1 MGGAVAD
8 GPLTVAMGDRWEDV
22 DPALGIIHDGF
33 VSAGYMDPRP
43 SGRRMHP
50 AYLNPGGVHVVAR
63 MGESVV
69 GTIIMVA
76 DGPFGL
82 PSDRAFVEEI
92 DQLRADRPVRE
103 VGSLVVDARYRR
115 HTRTIYMHMLATIVR
130 AIVTHASDAH
140 IILSVSPESARFTA
154 QMFECDLLTQD
165 RRPLYGEPAVLLHT
179 TASILT
185 NCYRDGATASRREM
199 GRLVFARNPDWL
211 REHELGTP
219 WPSEW
224 LAPLVQ
230 EAGILGRL
238 QQQGSR
244 VGVLLGSSIAGI
256 DAAVSPADGWGEL
269 SRAMTNPDAV

>member
-1 MGGAVAD
+1 MEAGAA
-8 GPLTVAMGDRWEDV
+8 PERLTVSMGDRFEDV

-33 VSAGYMDPRP
+33 VSAGYMEPRP

-50 AYLNPGGVHVVAR
+50 AYLNPGGIHVVAR
-63 MGESVV
+63 MGSDVV

-82 PSDRAFVEEI
+82 PSDRAFIEEI
-92 DQLRADRPVRE
+92 DQLRADRSVRE
-103 VGSLVVDARYRR
+103 VGSLVVDARFRR

-140 IILSVSPESARFTA
+140 IILSVSPESVRFTA

-199 GRLVFARNPDWL
+199 GRLVFARGPEWLDEHPLGAEWPADWL
-211 REHELGTP
+211 NL
-219 WPSEW
+219 
-224 LAPLVQ
+224 LVC
-230 EAGILGRL
+230 EADILRRL
-238 QQQGSR
+238 QRQKAR
-244 VGVLLGSSIAGI
+244 VDALLGSSIEVDGAGRL
-256 DAAVSPADGWGEL
+256 PHG
-269 SRAMTNPDAV
+269 